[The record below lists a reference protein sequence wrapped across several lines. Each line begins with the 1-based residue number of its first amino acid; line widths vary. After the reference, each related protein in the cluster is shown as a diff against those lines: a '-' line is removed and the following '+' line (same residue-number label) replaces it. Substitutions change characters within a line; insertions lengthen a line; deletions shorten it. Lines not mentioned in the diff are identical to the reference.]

1 MYSCV
6 RTNFLGDDTGEVSFF
21 SSTGEALVG
30 SACVT
35 SDSDAALSL
44 AFVPESVTAF

>member
-30 SACVT
+30 RAWVT
-35 SDSDAALSL
+35 SESEAVLSF